1 MKLVAING
9 SPRRTSN
16 SAQMLK
22 AFEAGVLSVD
32 PEAQVEYVDL
42 YTLKFTG
49 CISCFSCKRKN
60 GDFYGQ
66 CPVKDGI
73 HDLIEHVYDA
83 DAVAIAAPIY
93 FGDINAQTKCFL
105 ERALFSRTT
114 YRISHDS
121 LAKKPVPVTMIY
133 TMNCPKELVEEI
145 GYTRVWDTTEL
156 YIGNAFRHPVTRVC
170 AYNTYQFNNYED
182 YEMELFR
189 EEDKRSYR
197 EENFEADLR
206 AAYDAGVSAARNAGH
221 LKD

>member
-1 MKLVAING
+1 MKIVAVNG

-22 AFEAGVLSVD
+22 AFESGVLSVE
-32 PEAQVEYVDL
+32 PTAEVEYVDL

-49 CISCFSCKRKN
+49 CISCFSCKRK
-60 GDFYGQ
+60 GGEFYGQ

-114 YRISHDS
+114 YRLSHDS
-121 LAKKPVPVTMIY
+121 VAKKPVPVTMIY
-133 TMNCPKELVEEI
+133 TMNCPKEMVDEV
-145 GYTRVWDTTEL
+145 GYTRTWDMMEY

-170 AYNTYQFNNYED
+170 AYNTYQFRD
-182 YEMELFR
+182 YRDFEMEIFR
-189 EEDKRSYR
+189 EEDKRAYR
-197 EENFEADLR
+197 EENFDADLR
-206 AAYDAGVSAARNAGH
+206 AAFDAGVAAARKYESKA
-221 LKD
+221 

>member
-9 SPRRTSN
+9 SPRRTAN

-22 AFEAGVLSVD
+22 AFEAGYISVD
-32 PEAQVEYVDL
+32 PDAQVEYVDL

-60 GDFYGQ
+60 GEFYGK

-73 HDLIEHVYDA
+73 HDLIEHCYEA

-114 YRISHDS
+114 YRLSHDS
-121 LAKKPVPVTMIY
+121 LALKPVPVAMLY
-133 TMNCPKELVEEI
+133 TMNCPREIAEEI
-145 GYTRVWDTTEL
+145 GYHNTFDTTEL
-156 YIGNAFRHPVTRVC
+156 YIANAFRHPVERVC
-170 AYNTYQFNNYED
+170 AYNTYQFNNYEHF
-182 YEMELFR
+182 EMELFR
-189 EEDKRSYR
+189 EEDKRAYR
-197 EENFEADLR
+197 DENFEADLR
-206 AAYDAGVSAARNAGH
+206 AAFDAGVRAAR
-221 LKD
+221 LKQ